1 MPTLRVSNA
10 PGGAAATAST
20 RTGVN
25 VPMGYLRAF
34 VTALV
39 IVHHTLLGYHPFAPP
54 PNATLLADPRIWP
67 AFPVV
72 DAQRSMAASLIVG
85 FNEAF
90 FMSLMFLLSG
100 LFAWQSIQRRGA
112 AAFIRTRVLRLG
124 LPFAVGSL
132 LLAPLAYY
140 PAYLQTTARATSP
153 GFWDQWTSLGIWY
166 SGPVWFLWVL
176 LAFDC
181 AAAGF
186 IALAPRVAAAWQ
198 SFWARTSGNSFRF
211 FATLTI
217 CSLAVY
223 LPMAVTFSSISWW
236 AYGPFTVQTSRIFHY
251 ALYFLVGVA
260 LGGTGL
266 DGSILRDGGPLSR
279 RWIVW
284 PIVALVAF
292 AIAAAITIAAVTAPT
307 TTTHWEAIGSFGF
320 VLSCA
325 ASSCAVLALFLRFV
339 RRPTP
344 AGDSVRDNAYGIYL
358 LHYAFVSWL
367 LYALVPSSIGAL
379 PKAAIVTS
387 TALGLSWAT
396 SAALRTI
403 PIVRRVV

>member
-1 MPTLRVSNA
+1 M
-10 PGGAAATAST
+10 
-20 RTGVN
+20 
-25 VPMGYLRAF
+25 
-34 VTALV
+34 

-72 DAQRSMAASLIVG
+72 DAQRSIAASLIVG

-153 GFWDQWTSLGIWY
+153 ASGTSGRRSVSGTRARSGSSGCFWRS
-166 SGPVWFLWVL
+166 
-176 LAFDC
+176 
-181 AAAGF
+181 
-186 IALAPRVAAAWQ
+186 IAPPLDSSRWRRVSPPPGK

-292 AIAAAITIAAVTAPT
+292 AVAAAITIAAVTAPT

-325 ASSCAVLALFLRFV
+325 ASSCALLALFLRFV
-339 RRPTP
+339 RRSTP

-379 PKAAIVTS
+379 PKAAIVAS